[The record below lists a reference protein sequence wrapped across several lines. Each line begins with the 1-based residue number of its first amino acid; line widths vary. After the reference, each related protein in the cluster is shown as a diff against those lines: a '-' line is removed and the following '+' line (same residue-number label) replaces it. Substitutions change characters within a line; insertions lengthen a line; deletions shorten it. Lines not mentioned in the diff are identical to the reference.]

1 MKKRWSKKDWLILAA
16 VIAAAIIMGAV
27 CGKLILDTII

>member
-1 MKKRWSKKDWLILAA
+1 MKRHWSKKDWIILAA
-16 VIAAAIIMGAV
+16 VIAAAILLGAI